1 MVSKNNFKH
10 KMQDEAKRVPHYGL
24 RKLSVGVASVLL
36 STTLFFGVSA
46 HADTTNTDTQTFTD
60 ETSQES
66 NAAGIANQS
75 AKSVTLNG
83 VSSDKKSNSSNNMAE
98 ADQKNTQN
106 LTETSPNSTIS
117 SIKDNKAEVVTNLSV
132 VKQVNS
138 QKVSTDIQYQTVELK
153 NRNLNV
159 NDDQNQG
166 VTTILAQASDGDDS
180 TSSDNEANE

>member
-1 MVSKNNFKH
+1 
-10 KMQDEAKRVPHYGL
+10 MQDEAKRVPHYGL

-46 HADTTNTDTQTFTD
+46 HADTTNTDTQTSTD